1 MKLIMFIKKLFA
13 RLSYFVSQTQKRQ
26 TTNVTELKQLTNKGL
41 HSLTIWA
48 VRLRVE
54 DVEIVEVW

>member
-1 MKLIMFIKKLFA
+1 MFINKLFA

-26 TTNVTELKQLTNKGL
+26 TTNVTVLKQLTNNGI